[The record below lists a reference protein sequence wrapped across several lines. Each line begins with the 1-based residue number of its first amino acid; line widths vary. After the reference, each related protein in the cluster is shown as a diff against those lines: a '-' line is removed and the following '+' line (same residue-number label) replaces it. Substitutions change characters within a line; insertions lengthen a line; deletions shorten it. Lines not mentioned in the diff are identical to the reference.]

1 MKKIPSIHQPIQRPD
16 GSMEY
21 VWYLFL
27 QWVSENAGTTDLSDY
42 FTKEETEA
50 LLAVKAN
57 TADLADVAF
66 SGSYNDLSNKPTIP
80 TVGDGTIT
88 VKQGGVTKGTFTVNQ
103 SGDTEINIDEGGGTG
118 DGITITE
125 NSNEELQ
132 AIGVINKNTEID
144 ATNPIYDWVGTEEEY
159 ETQNIATLHPEW
171 LCFITDDCENT
182 DSIIV
187 RREVAER
194 NMGELVYSTIPITDA
209 GLHLADGELLDG
221 AGIYADF
228 YDYMVGVYN
237 AGHTSIFCS
246 EADWQA
252 EVADHNMCGR
262 YVLDTANHTIRLPS
276 IWGWVEG
283 VRTESKAGTY
293 VPPGLPNITSRYK
306 QGWLGD
312 DRIYDVEPGAI
323 TATNIGSRS
332 GSWGHDGNYASRWQM
347 VFDASL
353 SSPVYGTQTADDV
366 QPRGVQVLI
375 YIVIANTVKTP
386 VQVDIDNIATQM
398 NLVTS
403 RTNEMYPHR
412 LVEFLLPTADSN
424 YTWYRKYADGWVEQ
438 GGFVSNSSVATDWS
452 AVVVF
457 PIEMSDTNYSYQ
469 ITPKL
474 ESFGTNGNAMGAV
487 YQNTTTGFTVRIDS
501 KYSNAGNT
509 QWASWQ
515 ISGVAA

>member
-1 MKKIPSIHQPIQRPD
+1 MANRKPIPHINVPIMQAN
-16 GSMEY
+16 GSMELA
-21 VWYLFL
+21 WYLFL

-50 LLAVKAN
+50 LLAAKAN
-57 TADLADVAF
+57 IEDLATVAF
-66 SGSYNDLSNKPTIP
+66 TGDYDDLSDKPTI
-80 TVGDGTIT
+80 GDGTIT
-88 VKQGGVTKGTFTVNQ
+88 INQGGTQKGTFTVNQ
-103 SGDTEINIDEGGGTG
+103 SGDTIINLDAGSDIDNL
-118 DGITITE
+118 TITK
-125 NSNEELQ
+125 NNDDELQ
-132 AIGVINKNTEID
+132 AVGVVNKNIETG

-171 LCFITDDCENT
+171 LCFITDDCANT
-182 DSIIV
+182 ESLIV
-187 RREVAER
+187 HREVAER
-194 NMGELVYSTIPITDA
+194 NMGELVYSTIPVTDA

-221 AGIYADF
+221 TGIYADF

-252 EVADHNMCGR
+252 EVTDHNMCGK

-312 DRIYDVEPGAI
+312 DRIYEVEPGAI

-353 SSPVYGTQTADDV
+353 SSPVYGTQTADAV

-438 GGFVSNSSVATDWS
+438 GGLVSNSSVATDWS
-452 AVVVF
+452 AAVVF

-515 ISGVAA
+515 VSGMTA

>member
-1 MKKIPSIHQPIQRPD
+1 MANRKPIPHINVPIMQAN
-16 GSMEY
+16 GSMELA
-21 VWYLFL
+21 WYLFL

-42 FTKEETEA
+42 FTKEETQA
-50 LLAVKAN
+50 LLDAKAN
-57 TADLADVAF
+57 IDDLADVAF
-66 SGSYNDLSNKPTIP
+66 SGNYNDLSNKPTI
-80 TVGDGTIT
+80 GNATIT
-88 VKQGGVTKGTFTVNQ
+88 IKQGGVTKGSFAVNQ
-103 SGDTEINIDEGGGTG
+103 TG
-118 DGITITE
+118 DEEIDIDQGGSDIDNLTITK
-125 NSNEELQ
+125 NADDELQ
-132 AIGVINKNTEID
+132 AIGVINKNTEVG

-194 NMGELVYSTIPITDA
+194 NMGELVYSTIPVTDA

-221 AGIYADF
+221 NGIYADF

-246 EADWQA
+246 EADRQA
-252 EVADHNMCGR
+252 EVADHNMCGK

-438 GGFVSNSSVATDWS
+438 GGQLGITTSAGGTVTLPIQMSNAYYNVFVQTAFNGTQ
-452 AVVVF
+452 AVVYSNRTTTSF
-457 PIEMSDTNYSYQ
+457 NYS
-469 ITPKL
+469 
-474 ESFGTNGNAMGAV
+474 GNVGK
-487 YQNTTTGFTVRIDS
+487 DS
-501 KYSNAGNT
+501 WYVCGM
-509 QWASWQ
+509 
-515 ISGVAA
+515 AA